1 MVGLWW
7 IHNSTFNNNAVILWR
22 EVFRTYL
29 QNQMQQKV
37 WNCSNGWS
45 PYLYIS
51 AIHHWIPWTW
61 TCLNEIWS
69 YWFGNWKNVYFRKY
83 ACIIHQL
90 IAIFVLLQDKF
101 KFKYISPEERL
112 EEENKANKKK
122 VDKRSF
128 CYTNNQGN

>member
-1 MVGLWW
+1 MAPLPQSWSIKICMTRFFTKWNATESVKLLQWLVTIFIYKCHPPLDTLNMNMFKW
-7 IHNSTFNNNAVILWR
+7 NFLDTVIH
-22 EVFRTYL
+22 
-29 QNQMQQKV
+29 
-37 WNCSNGWS
+37 
-45 PYLYIS
+45 
-51 AIHHWIPWTW
+51 
-61 TCLNEIWS
+61 EIWR
-69 YWFGNWKNVYFRKY
+69 YWFGNWKIVYFPKY

-122 VDKRSF
+122 VDKRSY